1 MPNGKEQKGTES
13 SERSYSMFIERPK
26 MNRSQKTLVCLWLLV
41 LLVIG
46 GALYSTPYMRNA
58 PIFGVN
64 GREGLF
70 EILIGFSAISIPFSW
85 PLYFA
90 LRWSEKPKGSIR
102 QVTFGI
108 SSLAI
113 AGLFSPSI
121 AFGHDSGVGTSIIL
135 CALIIWATYP
145 VFSPPKH

>member
-1 MPNGKEQKGTES
+1 MEKGTES
-13 SERSYSMFIERPK
+13 PERSYSMFIERPK
-26 MNRSQKTLVCLWLLV
+26 MNRSQKALICLWLLV

-46 GALYSTPYMRNA
+46 GALYSTPYMKNA
-58 PIFGVN
+58 PIFGMN

-70 EILIGFSAISIPFSW
+70 EIFIGFSMISIPCSW

-90 LRWSEKPKGSIR
+90 LRWSEKPTGSIR

-108 SSLAI
+108 TSLVI
-113 AGLFSPSI
+113 AGLFSPNI

-135 CALIIWATYP
+135 CALIIWAMYP

>member
-1 MPNGKEQKGTES
+1 MKKGTES
-13 SERSYSMFIERPK
+13 PERSYSMFIERPK
-26 MNRSQKTLVCLWLLV
+26 MNRSQRALICLWLLV

-46 GALYSTPYMRNA
+46 GALYSTPYMKNA
-58 PIFGVN
+58 PIFGMN

-70 EILIGFSAISIPFSW
+70 EIFIGFSMISIPCSW

-90 LRWSEKPKGSIR
+90 LRWSETSTGSIR

-108 SSLAI
+108 TSLVI

-121 AFGHDSGVGTSIIL
+121 AFAHDSGVGTSIIL
-135 CALIIWATYP
+135 CVLIIWAMYP